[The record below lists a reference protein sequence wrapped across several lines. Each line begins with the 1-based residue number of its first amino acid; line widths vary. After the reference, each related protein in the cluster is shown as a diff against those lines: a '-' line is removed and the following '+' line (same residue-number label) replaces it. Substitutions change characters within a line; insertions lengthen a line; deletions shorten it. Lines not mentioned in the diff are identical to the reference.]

1 MRDTVREMDQF
12 GPTDPAGEGSPPRR
26 IVLLGSTG
34 SIGTQAI
41 DVIRSAPGRFEV
53 VALAAGGSDID
64 AIVAQAIELHPLV
77 IGVARAGSAD
87 VLRERLLAKW
97 PAGATL
103 PEVVD
108 GPGAAA
114 QLATVDADLVVN
126 GIAGDQGLAATL
138 AALGTGVRVAL
149 ANKESLIAGG
159 PLVLAAAAPGQLIPV
174 DSEHSALAQALR
186 AGRIEDVARLLITAS
201 GGPFR
206 GRRRAD
212 LAHVTVADAMA
223 HPTWSMGP
231 LITINSA
238 TLVNKGLEV
247 IEARLLYDIGFD
259 RIEVV
264 VHPQSIVHSMVEY
277 VDGATI
283 AAASPPDMR
292 LPIALALA
300 WPGRVPAAAPTF
312 DWATASS
319 WTFEPLDHGLFPA
332 VELAYRAGEAG
343 GCAPAVFNAANEELV
358 AAFLQDR
365 CGYLA
370 ITDGIESV
378 LAGWLSDQHAAA
390 GNPGTVEDIV
400 QAQEWARAH
409 AREYVSATG

>member
-1 MRDTVREMDQF
+1 MLDAVREMDQF
-12 GPTDPAGEGSPPRR
+12 AATDASADGSAPRR
-26 IVLLGSTG
+26 VVLLGSTG

-41 DVIRSAPGRFEV
+41 DVIRAARGQFEV
-53 VALAAGGSDID
+53 VALAAGGSDLD
-64 AIVAQAIELHPLV
+64 AIVTQAIELHPAA
-77 IGVARAGSAD
+77 IGVARAGA
-87 VLRERLLAKW
+87 VAELRERLLAKW
-97 PAGATL
+97 PTGTAL

-114 QLATVDADLVVN
+114 QLAAMDADLVLNAV
-126 GIAGDQGLAATL
+126 AGEQGLPATL
-138 AALGTGVRVAL
+138 AALGTGARVAL

-174 DSEHSALAQALR
+174 DSEHSALAQGLR
-186 AGRIEDVARLLITAS
+186 AGRIEDVARLIVTAS

-206 GRRRAD
+206 GRRRAE
-212 LAHVTVADAMA
+212 LAEVTVADALA
-223 HPTWSMGP
+223 HPTWSMGR

-259 RIEVV
+259 RIDVV

-277 VDGATI
+277 VDGSTI

-300 WPGRVPAAAPTF
+300 WPGRVGGAAKTF
-312 DWATASS
+312 DWTTSAS
-319 WTFEPLDHGLFPA
+319 WTFEPLDHDLFPA
-332 VELAYRAGEAG
+332 VGLAYRAGEAG
-343 GCAPAVFNAANEELV
+343 GCAPAVYNAANEELV
-358 AAFLQDR
+358 AAFLEGR

-370 ITDGIESV
+370 ITDGIDAV
-378 LAGWLSDQHAAA
+378 LARWLSDQHAAA
-390 GNPGTVEDIV
+390 GNPGTVGEIV

-409 AREYVSATG
+409 AREYVAAPG